1 MKDAKFIYNARL
13 LDENIDENGAIF
25 VSDGKIHSV
34 IKTDFLSQKEASAVA
49 ESFLHSGK
57 NAELIDAQGLT
68 LTPAFIDT
76 HVHLRDP
83 GQTQKEDLASG
94 LMAAAH
100 GGYGTVVA
108 MPNTNPVISE
118 HSQAEKI
125 MERGESLGL
134 THIFQSVSITAGFDG
149 KTTHHLDGLDR
160 SRIPLI
166 TEDGHDVE
174 SAAIMLEG
182 MKKAAENRQI
192 VSCHSEDCSLSAMAK
207 HHREIALELMR
218 KYGVSACGKFTSS
231 NVPEEVIKKINGEL
245 MKANG
250 ILCLAE
256 DLATERNIQLAK
268 KAGCHIHICH
278 ISTKKSI
285 ESVRNAKTSILE
297 TNTLSKNIGTWDS
310 FSVTA
315 EATPHHIALTGDC
328 EPWSRTLVNPPLRS
342 EEDRLSVIQAL
353 KDGTIDCIATDHA
366 PHTLE
371 DKAMGAPG
379 FTGLEVAYGVCN
391 KFLVNDGHISPRKLS
406 SLMSANPARL
416 LGLKKGLLNAGYE
429 ADLALVAP
437 LEEWSVD
444 SSKFF
449 SKGKATPFD
458 GMKLCGKVHSLFL
471 SGRKFF

>member
-1 MKDAKFIYNARL
+1 MKNAKFIYNAKL
-13 LDENIDENGAIF
+13 LDENINETGAVFILN
-25 VSDGKIHSV
+25 GKIHSV
-34 IKTDFLSQKEASAVA
+34 IKTDFLSGKEAAAVA
-49 ESFLHSGK
+49 ESFLHSEK
-57 NAELIDAQGLT
+57 SAELIDAQGLT
-68 LTPAFIDT
+68 LMPAFIDT

-83 GQTQKEDLASG
+83 GQTQKEDLSSG

-118 HSQAEKI
+118 RSQAEKI

-182 MKKAAENRQI
+182 MEKAAKNQQI

-328 EPWSRTLVNPPLRS
+328 EPWIRTLVNPPLRS

-371 DKAMGAPG
+371 DKAM
-379 FTGLEVAYGVCN
+379 LEVAYGVCN
-391 KFLVNDGHISPRKLS
+391 KFLVNDGHISSRKLS

-471 SGRKFF
+471 SGRKIF